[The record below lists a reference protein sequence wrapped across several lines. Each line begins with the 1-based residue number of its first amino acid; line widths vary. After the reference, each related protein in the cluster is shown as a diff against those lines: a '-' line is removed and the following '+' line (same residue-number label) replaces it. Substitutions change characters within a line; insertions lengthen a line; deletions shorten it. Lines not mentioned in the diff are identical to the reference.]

1 MADNTRINP
10 GVGGDNIATE
20 DIGGNYKIPVVK
32 IRSGANDVDG
42 GDITPAN
49 PFPAQLSQGSAV
61 LSAANPLPVSA
72 QISQGGAAP
81 TAANPLPVQSSVGN
95 AAASA
100 TNPLPVQLSQGNAL
114 ITNLNPIPIK
124 ISDGTNQ
131 VGTTQGRNADNQT
144 PSGTAFQLDVSG
156 PTALLNPTSNSNG
169 VNAGAYDRQR
179 TTAFDAAPAVGI
191 AAGTSQYA
199 IPFSTTLNNAAIT
212 ASNNV
217 QIITVT
223 SATNLKVGDYVQV
236 GGANPEN
243 IFIQNVAG
251 STISA
256 VFKANHVGT
265 EALNWFHYNVARD
278 AGEGNNVALTGLQA
292 SMTYFFNTNTNLA
305 ELERSAGGELDGA
318 SGNGTAI
325 AAEYE
330 CNSGSPGGGFF
341 DRARSIQGKGVGSST
356 ITAGG
361 GSGSTTLTLAAVVGL
376 NPGQPLYLTA
386 NGGGSGAT
394 AVNEVVYVTANYVPG
409 TLAVTLQSGLANTHT
424 NGDAVKW
431 DIYAPAG
438 PGLNGF
444 YMAGVGIEEE
454 ALFDPVTGQFFIE
467 RAATQDAM
475 PPQNVV
481 TENPA
486 LWNGTTMDRARSGSA
501 ANLSAFSA
509 TGSELCVKPGNWSVN
524 ASATAGTPSA
534 SRVAGGAGVR
544 HVCNS
549 ISITLATGATAQT
562 PVLVNLR
569 DGASGAGT
577 VLQTWAISAV
587 ANGGMAV
594 VTITDL
600 NVVGSAAT
608 AMTLEFAGAT
618 AGSTVATVNL
628 NGYDTV

>member
-20 DIGGNYKIPVVK
+20 DMGAYKIMVVK
-32 IRSGANDVDG
+32 IRNGANDVDN
-42 GDITPAN
+42 GDITAAN
-49 PFPAQLSQGSAV
+49 PLPVQLSQGSQV
-61 LSAANPLPVSA
+61 LSAANPLPVSSQA
-72 QISQGGAAP
+72 TQGGAA
-81 TAANPLPVQSSVGN
+81 T
-95 AAASA
+95 SA
-100 TNPLPVQLSQGNAL
+100 TNPLPAQLSVNNATAAVANPVPVQLSQGNAL

-156 PTALLNPTSNSNG
+156 PTALLNPTSNANG
-169 VNAGAYDRQR
+169 VNSGAYDRQR
-179 TTAFDAAPAVGI
+179 TTAFDGSPAVGI

-199 IPFSTTLNNAAIT
+199 IPFSTTLAQSVAGVGPSPQTIN
-212 ASNNV
+212 
-217 QIITVT
+217 VT
-223 SATNLKVGDYVQV
+223 SATNLKVGDYVSV

-243 IFIQNVAG
+243 LFIQAVGA
-251 STISA
+251 SSITA
-256 VFKANHVGT
+256 VFQRTHSN
-265 EALNWFHYNVARD
+265 LDPLSWFHYNVARD
-278 AGEGNNVALTGLQA
+278 AGAGNNIALTGLQA
-292 SMTYFFNTNTNLA
+292 SMTYFFNTNTSLA

-318 SGNGTAI
+318 TGNGTAI

-341 DRARSIQGKGVGSST
+341 DRARNLQGKGLGSGT
-356 ITAGG
+356 VTAGG
-361 GSGSTTLTLAAVVGL
+361 GAGTNTVTLNAVVGL
-376 NPGQPLYLTA
+376 NPGQPLYFIV
-386 NGGGSGAT
+386 NGGGAGT
-394 AVNEVVYVTANYVPG
+394 LITEVAYVSASYVPG
-409 TLAVTLQSGLANTHT
+409 TLAITLQSNLVNAHSTV
-424 NGDAVKW
+424 GDTVRW
-431 DIYAPAG
+431 DIYAASG

-444 YMAGVGIEEE
+444 YAAGIGIEEE
-454 ALFDPVTGQFFIE
+454 AVFDPVSGQFFIE
-467 RAATQDAM
+467 RSATQDTVPAT
-475 PPQNVV
+475 NVV
-481 TENPA
+481 MENPG
-486 LWNGTTMDRARSGSA
+486 LWNGATIDRARSGSA

-534 SRVAGGAGVR
+534 SRAAGGAGVR

-549 ISITLATGATAQT
+549 VSITLATGATAQT
-562 PVLVNLR
+562 PILVNLR